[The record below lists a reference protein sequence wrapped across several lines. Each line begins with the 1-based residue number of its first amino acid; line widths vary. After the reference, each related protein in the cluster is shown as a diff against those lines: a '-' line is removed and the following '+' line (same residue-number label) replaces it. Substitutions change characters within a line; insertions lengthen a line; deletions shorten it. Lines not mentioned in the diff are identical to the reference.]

1 MLSLSAN
8 KLMSLLD
15 IQTDSTFTPTKNSGT
30 KRGDI
35 QNTPKNTNEVQMNT
49 GKFNLKS
56 SDLRSPQNNFSN
68 LFSNTGEDPGLTFRE
83 DEVKNASNRN
93 AEEYHV

>member
-1 MLSLSAN
+1 
-8 KLMSLLD
+8 MSLLD
-15 IQTDSTFTPTKNSGT
+15 IQSDKTFTPTKDSGT
-30 KRGDI
+30 RRGNH
-35 QNTPKNTNEVQMNT
+35 QNTPNNTNEVQMST

-68 LFSNTGEDPGLTFRE
+68 LFSNTEEDPGLTFRE

-93 AEEYHV
+93 AEEYNV